1 MPYGMTLDSLCVS
14 IYIVVVDFQW
24 SPYGPL
30 VNSTCIS
37 QASPK
42 HSQWL
47 LFGFLIDYF
56 RISYGTPLNSSWI
69 SQGFPMES
77 QGIARGCPMDLL
89 RVATTR
95 LMDVLQDSLQP
106 SGNFQVLIDVFQ
118 DSLQILTIVQGGSLS
133 TLLRC
138 PNQSLRTRP
147 GLLDDSLQIPRECPQ
162 ETDDCTTTAYPSH
175 IYMYTPTPHS
185 SLQSS

>member
-1 MPYGMTLDSLCVS
+1 M
-14 IYIVVVDFQW
+14 
-24 SPYGPL
+24 
-30 VNSTCIS
+30 NSTCIS

-47 LFGFLIDYF
+47 LFGFIIDYF

-89 RVATTR
+89 RIATTR
-95 LMDVLQDSLQP
+95 LMDMLQDSLQP

-138 PNQSLRTRP
+138 PNQSFRTLP
-147 GLLDDSLQIPRECPQ
+147 GLLEDSLKIPRGFPQ
-162 ETDDCTTTAYPSH
+162 ETDDCTPTAYPSH
-175 IYMYTPTPHS
+175 IYIYIYIYTYMCIYIRCCICICIS
-185 SLQSS
+185 WVVVLL

>member
-1 MPYGMTLDSLCVS
+1 MSMSISISISISISNIYIY
-14 IYIVVVDFQW
+14 IYIVFVDFQW

-47 LFGFLIDYF
+47 LFGFIIDYF
-56 RISYGTPLNSSWI
+56 RISYGSPLNSSWI

-95 LMDVLQDSLQP
+95 LMDVLQDSLHP

-133 TLLRC
+133 TRLRC
-138 PNQSLRTRP
+138 PNQSLRTPLVSWPGWLLSSEDSQGRP
-147 GLLDDSLQIPRECPQ
+147 GCCPPRTQ
-162 ETDDCTTTAYPSH
+162 K
-175 IYMYTPTPHS
+175 
-185 SLQSS
+185 